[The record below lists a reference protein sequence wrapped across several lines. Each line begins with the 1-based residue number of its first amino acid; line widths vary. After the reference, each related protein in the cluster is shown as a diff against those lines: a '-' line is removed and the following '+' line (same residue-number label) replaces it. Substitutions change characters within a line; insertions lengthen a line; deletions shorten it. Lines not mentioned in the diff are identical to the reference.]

1 MIAFNTN
8 EDAASCSLPSG
19 QSDEHILLGLS
30 LLC

>member
-8 EDAASCSLPSG
+8 EDTTNCSLPSG
-19 QSDEHILLGLS
+19 QSDEHILMGLS